1 MKYSESRIYKLS
13 KTVYEFAKKT
23 AKPYSSKFSKRTF
36 TQPQHIAINCLK
48 RKINEDY
55 RDMEALIAEMP
66 RIQEVLELKEIP
78 DFTTIKKAFDRLST
92 HVFVV
97 LLVLTASV
105 FEQSGICGADSTG
118 FPRSYASRH
127 YTKRCK
133 MKLES
138 LKVTFI
144 VDIHTQCIVGVHI
157 TVTRKHDTQI
167 ILCLVKRVKGRA
179 EIKVLMAD
187 KVMTVL
193 RYAGN

>member
-1 MKYSESRIYKLS
+1 MK
-13 KTVYEFAKKT
+13 
-23 AKPYSSKFSKRTF
+23 
-36 TQPQHIAINCLK
+36 AIVNTK
-48 RKINEDY
+48 Y
-55 RDMEALIAEMP
+55 GGP
-66 RIQEVLELKEIP
+66 EVLELKEIP